1 MSTLDP
7 DAALRHRLG
16 RRTALRV
23 GGLGVGVLVLALL
36 LSLSLAVG
44 TRGIPLG
51 SVWTAL
57 LNPGDGTRESIIVWQ
72 LRMPRTL
79 LGIVVGAALAIAGV
93 VMQAVSRNP
102 LAEPGILGVN
112 AGAALSVVLAISV
125 LGVADAGDYVWFALA
140 GAVLATALVYGIGG
154 RVAGS
159 GPGAGAGAQG
169 RVRLVLAGAALTA
182 CFGAVT
188 GTVTMF
194 NANTF
199 DSYRFWVVGS
209 LANRDTAVLG
219 HVLPFIVAGALVALA
234 LGPRLNALALGE
246 DVGIS
251 LGVRPGP
258 VRLGG
263 LVAITLLGGA
273 ATAAAGPVSFVGLLV
288 PHALRLVLGHDV
300 RWLLA
305 YSVVAGPILLLA
317 ADIVGRVVA
326 PPGELEVGI
335 VTAFAGAPVLL
346 WLVTRRAG
354 RSA

>member
-1 MSTLDP
+1 MNTLD
-7 DAALRHRLG
+7 
-16 RRTALRV
+16 TALRRRAA
-23 GGLGVGVLVLALL
+23 GRAAGLGAGVLVLALL

-57 LNPGDGTRESIIVWQ
+57 LNPGDGSRESIIVWQ

-125 LGVADAGDYVWFALA
+125 LGVSDAGDYVWFALG
-140 GAVLATALVYGIGG
+140 GAVLATALVYGLGV
-154 RVAGS
+154 RTA
-159 GPGAGAGAQG
+159 GPGDGAQG

-194 NANTF
+194 DANTF

-251 LGVRPGP
+251 LGVRPGR

-273 ATAAAGPVSFVGLLV
+273 ATAAAGPISFVGLLV

-305 YSVVAGPILLLA
+305 YSVVAGPVLVLA

-326 PPGELEVGI
+326 RPGELEVGI

>member
-1 MSTLDP
+1 MITLDT
-7 DAALRHRLG
+7 ALR
-16 RRTALRV
+16 RRTAVRAA
-23 GGLGVGVLVLALL
+23 GLGAGVLVLALL

-57 LNPGDGTRESIIVWQ
+57 LNPGDGSRESIIVWQ

-125 LGVADAGDYVWFALA
+125 LGVSDAGDYVWFALG
-140 GAVLATALVYGIGG
+140 GAVLATALVYGLGV
-154 RVAGS
+154 RTA
-159 GPGAGAGAQG
+159 GPGDGAQS

-194 NANTF
+194 DTNTF

-251 LGVRPGP
+251 LGVRPGR

-273 ATAAAGPVSFVGLLV
+273 ATAAAGPISFVGLLV

-305 YSVVAGPILLLA
+305 YSVVAGPILVLA
-317 ADIVGRVVA
+317 ADIAGRVVA
-326 PPGELEVGI
+326 RPGELEVGI

>member
-1 MSTLDP
+1 MITLDP
-7 DAALRHRLG
+7 ALR
-16 RRTALRV
+16 RRTAVRAA
-23 GGLGVGVLVLALL
+23 GLGAGVLVLALL

-57 LNPGDGTRESIIVWQ
+57 LNPGDGSRESIIVWQ

-125 LGVADAGDYVWFALA
+125 LGVSDSGDYVWFALA
-140 GAVLATALVYGIGG
+140 GAVLATALVYGLGV
-154 RVAGS
+154 RTA
-159 GPGAGAGAQG
+159 GPGDGAQG

-194 NANTF
+194 DANTF

-251 LGVRPGP
+251 LGVRPGR

-273 ATAAAGPVSFVGLLV
+273 ATAAAGPISFVGLLV

-305 YSVVAGPILLLA
+305 YSVVAGPILVLA
-317 ADIVGRVVA
+317 ADIAGRVVA
-326 PPGELEVGI
+326 RPGELEVGI

>member
-1 MSTLDP
+1 VITLDP
-7 DAALRHRLG
+7 ALR
-16 RRTALRV
+16 RRTAVRAA
-23 GGLGVGVLVLALL
+23 GLGAGVLVLALL

-57 LNPGDGTRESIIVWQ
+57 LNPGDGSRESIIVWQ

-125 LGVADAGDYVWFALA
+125 LGVSDPGDYVWFALA
-140 GAVLATALVYGIGG
+140 GAVLATALVYGLGV
-154 RVAGS
+154 RTA
-159 GPGAGAGAQG
+159 GPGDGAQG

-194 NANTF
+194 DANTF

-251 LGVRPGP
+251 LGVRPGR

-273 ATAAAGPVSFVGLLV
+273 ATAAAGPISFVGLLV

-305 YSVVAGPILLLA
+305 YSVVAGPILVLA
-317 ADIVGRVVA
+317 ADIAGRVVA
-326 PPGELEVGI
+326 RPGELEVGI

>member
-1 MSTLDP
+1 VITLDP
-7 DAALRHRLG
+7 ALR
-16 RRTALRV
+16 RRTAVRAA
-23 GGLGVGVLVLALL
+23 GLGAGVLVLALL

-57 LNPGDGTRESIIVWQ
+57 LNPGDGSRESIIVWQ

-125 LGVADAGDYVWFALA
+125 LGVSDSGDYVWFALA
-140 GAVLATALVYGIGG
+140 GAVLATALVYGLGV
-154 RVAGS
+154 RTA
-159 GPGAGAGAQG
+159 GPGDGAQG

-194 NANTF
+194 DANTF

-251 LGVRPGP
+251 LGVRPGR

-273 ATAAAGPVSFVGLLV
+273 ATAAAGPISFVGLLV

-305 YSVVAGPILLLA
+305 YSVVAGPILVLA
-317 ADIVGRVVA
+317 ADIAGRVVA
-326 PPGELEVGI
+326 RPGELEVGI

>member
-1 MSTLDP
+1 VITLDP
-7 DAALRHRLG
+7 ALR
-16 RRTALRV
+16 RRTAVRAA
-23 GGLGVGVLVLALL
+23 GLGAGVLALALL

-57 LNPGDGTRESIIVWQ
+57 LNPGDGSRESIIVWQ

-125 LGVADAGDYVWFALA
+125 LGVSDSGDYVWFALA
-140 GAVLATALVYGIGG
+140 GAVLATALVYGLGV
-154 RVAGS
+154 RTA
-159 GPGAGAGAQG
+159 GPGDGAQG

-194 NANTF
+194 DANTF

-219 HVLPFIVAGALVALA
+219 HVLPFVVAGALVALA

-251 LGVRPGP
+251 LGVRPGR

-273 ATAAAGPVSFVGLLV
+273 ATAAAGPISFVGLLV

-305 YSVVAGPILLLA
+305 YSVVAGPILVLA
-317 ADIVGRVVA
+317 ADIAGRVVA
-326 PPGELEVGI
+326 RPGELEVGI